1 MTLRPEQMDAPG
13 NKQQLKEYTG
23 GLPTGPGIY
32 QYLGQDKQVLY
43 VGKAKNLRSRV
54 KSYFSSANRTD
65 SKISSLLNE
74 ARSIGYILVRNEKE
88 AMALENNLIK
98 EHKPKFNILLRD
110 DKTYPYLK
118 LTREKYPRIYVTRR
132 LKKDGSTYFGPYFPG
147 NLAHRLAH
155 FIHRHFKVPS
165 CGIDLTRQHPRP
177 CLEHHINRCWGPC
190 VKDLVEDAVYQR
202 AVEDVRAFLG
212 GRHKDLLKDL
222 RERMLQASKILEY
235 EKAASLRNLIS
246 TVEEI
251 DERQRMAAAE
261 GSDIDLLGVYAE
273 PPLVAVNVF
282 HVRNGRVVDRREY
295 YWEDLG
301 TFELSN
307 FLESLLPQL
316 YLSQQYIPS
325 CIHVPQTFN
334 GLDSLA
340 ELLAERRKLKVKIT
354 VPKRGSRKALLD
366 LVVTNARH
374 CFEQRFRVRKPTL
387 ANMKAAWQEAL
398 NLPLHEENRTVGFRV
413 ECFDISH
420 TQGSEVVASMVV
432 WDNGHLKKSEY
443 RKFII
448 KEQTN
453 DDFAAM
459 LEVVSRRYRRLQIEN
474 KPFPSLVLVDGGIGQ
489 LHAAAEALEQLGAVT
504 QPLAAI
510 AKREETLF
518 VFGQENEPIH
528 LDRFNPIL
536 RMVQLIRDEAHRL
549 AVTFHRKRRSKSS
562 LQSELLTIPGVGEST
577 ARKLLHRFGSVYGV
591 QTCSAEELATVV
603 NHRQA
608 ELIRSHFKV

>member
-251 DERQRMAAAE
+251 DERQRMLRKAVILTCSE
-261 GSDIDLLGVYAE
+261 SMPSLHLLQSMSFMYAM
-273 PPLVAVNVF
+273 A
-282 HVRNGRVVDRREY
+282 
-295 YWEDLG
+295 
-301 TFELSN
+301 
-307 FLESLLPQL
+307 ESLTGG
-316 YLSQQYIPS
+316 S
-325 CIHVPQTFN
+325 
-334 GLDSLA
+334 
-340 ELLAERRKLKVKIT
+340 IT
-354 VPKRGSRKALLD
+354 G
-366 LVVTNARH
+366 
-374 CFEQRFRVRKPTL
+374 
-387 ANMKAAWQEAL
+387 
-398 NLPLHEENRTVGFRV
+398 RT
-413 ECFDISH
+413 
-420 TQGSEVVASMVV
+420 
-432 WDNGHLKKSEY
+432 
-443 RKFII
+443 
-448 KEQTN
+448 
-453 DDFAAM
+453 
-459 LEVVSRRYRRLQIEN
+459 
-474 KPFPSLVLVDGGIGQ
+474 
-489 LHAAAEALEQLGAVT
+489 
-504 QPLAAI
+504 
-510 AKREETLF
+510 
-518 VFGQENEPIH
+518 
-528 LDRFNPIL
+528 
-536 RMVQLIRDEAHRL
+536 
-549 AVTFHRKRRSKSS
+549 
-562 LQSELLTIPGVGEST
+562 SELL
-577 ARKLLHRFGSVYGV
+577 
-591 QTCSAEELATVV
+591 
-603 NHRQA
+603 N
-608 ELIRSHFKV
+608 